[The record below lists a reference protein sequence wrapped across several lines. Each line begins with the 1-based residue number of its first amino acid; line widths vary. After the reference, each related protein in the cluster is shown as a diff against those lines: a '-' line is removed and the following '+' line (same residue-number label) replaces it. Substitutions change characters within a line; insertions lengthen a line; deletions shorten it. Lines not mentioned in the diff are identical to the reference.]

1 MKQIQSLFVCFDSMI
16 RKKWSNKKKYTHTH
30 TYIYTLFFENNN
42 TKQKKSTGNKI
53 NAKEFGMV
61 CVYIKTEKKKHRIML
76 ENLTGPVI
84 GCSWKKEDEE

>member
-42 TKQKKSTGNKI
+42 TKQKKKYREQNKRQRVW
-53 NAKEFGMV
+53 NGM
-61 CVYIKTEKKKHRIML
+61 CVYKDRKEKT
-76 ENLTGPVI
+76 
-84 GCSWKKEDEE
+84 